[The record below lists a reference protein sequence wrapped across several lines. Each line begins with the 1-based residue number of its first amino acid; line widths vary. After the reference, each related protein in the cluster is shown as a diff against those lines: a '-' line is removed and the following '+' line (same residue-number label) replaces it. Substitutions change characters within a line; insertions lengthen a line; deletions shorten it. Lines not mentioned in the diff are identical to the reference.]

1 MFADQGRVIFTLLVL
16 LFLGWF
22 ALGIQLNIRRGNAV
36 LTWLQDG
43 LKLLGSKTTLRWL
56 GSSGVELKVQE
67 PIAPFRWAQVFVVL
81 EPRDVPFLWWLSR
94 RRGRRELLILRGHLQ
109 SMPTFEL
116 EALDAGSWSTRHV
129 ERDMRAKAWVRVDA
143 PMALPLVVYGHG
155 ARNTAAAVLDE
166 YFQSPS
172 CELTL
177 VRLAIRQETPNL
189 EIQWRLAGFEACSA
203 RRLFESFLRIAER
216 VRDESLSA

>member
-1 MFADQGRVIFTLLVL
+1 MTGRPSKSLIVMARNIVSSEPRISRAWCSNSRPVMPYKNSRIAASARNVRTDVRDFYHPDPGKSIMHGQGTPMFADQGRVIFTLLVL

-22 ALGIQLNIRRGNAV
+22 ALGTQLNIRRGNAV
-36 LTWLQDG
+36 LTWLQNG
-43 LKLLGSKTTLRWL
+43 LKLLGSRTTLRWL

-129 ERDMRAKAWVRVDA
+129 ERDVR
-143 PMALPLVVYGHG
+143 
-155 ARNTAAAVLDE
+155 E
-166 YFQSPS
+166 
-172 CELTL
+172 
-177 VRLAIRQETPNL
+177 
-189 EIQWRLAGFEACSA
+189 
-203 RRLFESFLRIAER
+203 
-216 VRDESLSA
+216 